1 VGGAFR
7 GDRRQAL
14 GLLAGLPLASA
25 AWPEALSAASDGAPA
40 RFLLERGA
48 KLVMVG
54 DSITDAERA
63 KPVGEGLFG
72 AVGKGYVA
80 MVDALLGAVYPELG
94 IRVVNQGIS
103 GNTVRDL
110 KARWKADVLDLKPD
124 WVAIMIGTN
133 DVWRQFDLPRE
144 PEIHVGIEEYE
155 RTLGELVAQAK
166 AAAKGLVLMTPFYI
180 EPNRSDAMR
189 AAMDRYGAVVKALA
203 ERQGTLFVDT
213 QAAMDAVLQRYYP
226 ATLAWDRVHP
236 NHIGQ
241 MVLARAFVSA
251 LGFQW
256 NR

>member
-1 VGGAFR
+1 
-7 GDRRQAL
+7 
-14 GLLAGLPLASA
+14 
-25 AWPEALSAASDGAPA
+25 
-40 RFLLERGA
+40 
-48 KLVMVG
+48 MVG

-63 KPVGEGLFG
+63 RPVGEGLFT

-80 MVDALLGAVYPELG
+80 MVDALLGAVYPELA

-103 GNTVRDL
+103 GNTVREL
-110 KARWKADVLDLKPD
+110 KARWQQDVLDLKPD
-124 WVAIMIGTN
+124 WVAVMIGTN

-144 PEIHVGIEEYE
+144 PETHVGIEEYE
-155 RTLGELVAQAK
+155 KTLGELVSETK
-166 AAAKGLVLMTPFYI
+166 AVTKGVVLMTPFYI
-180 EPNRSDAMR
+180 EPNRGDEMR
-189 AAMDRYGAVVKALA
+189 AMMDRYGAVVKAMS

-241 MVLARAFVSA
+241 MVLARAFVAA